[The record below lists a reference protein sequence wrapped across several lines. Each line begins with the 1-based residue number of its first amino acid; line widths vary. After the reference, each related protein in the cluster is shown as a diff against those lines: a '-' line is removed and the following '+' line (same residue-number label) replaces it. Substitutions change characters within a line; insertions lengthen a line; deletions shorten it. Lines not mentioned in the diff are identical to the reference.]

1 MSYNITARNSIYL
14 AAVFDAGMTISVKPV
29 FWRNYC
35 QVEIIKTSSNPQ
47 FLYVLSQK
55 VGKGNVLKRKSGDYS
70 WKLQGN
76 PDVLKFLNFIEP
88 YVEARKEHLRLLQR
102 LIINDEPHVY
112 LEDLVQEWK
121 DLQNV
126 RK

>member
-14 AAVFDAGMTISVKPV
+14 AAVFDAGLNVAVKPV

-35 QVEIIKTSSNPQ
+35 QVEIMKKSKNPQ
-47 FLYVLSQK
+47 FLYVVSQK
-55 VGKGNVLKRKSGDYS
+55 VGKGNVLKTKEGYYWR
-70 WKLQGN
+70 LQGN

-102 LIINDEPHVY
+102 MIINDEPHVY

-126 RK
+126 SN